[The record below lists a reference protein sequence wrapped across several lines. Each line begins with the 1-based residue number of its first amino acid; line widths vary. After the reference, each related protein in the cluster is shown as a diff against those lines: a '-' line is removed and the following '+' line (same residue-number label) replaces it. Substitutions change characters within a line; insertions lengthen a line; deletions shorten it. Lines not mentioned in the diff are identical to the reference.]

1 MLDAQAL
8 HANCSHILA
17 PGPVVFE
24 SPVQSGF
31 LAFLAKT
38 ETETGPSNLPEP
50 KKPDRDRKR
59 LQNRSFAVFCSLE
72 TCFNRFNRY
81 IVV

>member
-1 MLDAQAL
+1 MLRVDKGQPL
-8 HANCSHILA
+8 PL
-17 PGPVVFE
+17 PRLLVFE

-31 LAFLAKT
+31 LTFLAKT
-38 ETETGPSNLPEP
+38 ETETGPSNLPELE
-50 KKPDRDRKR
+50 KPDRDCKR